1 MMSVR
6 TSQKPRL
13 SESAH
18 SGILD
23 ERILVLVFA
32 SLRWDIH
39 DLCRAA
45 SVNRRTRALAKR
57 VLWRELCAHHAPRM
71 VSALTAGSGNNRL
84 VGGWHALAKLLFFC
98 GGCKPS
104 RHFKLQS
111 HHDHQPSSRPGHHFV
126 RCSRFS
132 KTSGRSFLAKGCRE
146 DVLYVSDPCEHAA
159 AAAGERQDDLLG
171 IYRGIFGGFM
181 KSRTRDCL
189 IRRRVEFEAG
199 VRCPYCG
206 ARVWSMTAAGM
217 IPRRNAAR
225 RLGSSGESVEY
236 FVCLNGHLHGTCWLI
251 PLSSSDEEEDDD
263 EFDLDGYNN
272 GGVPTLNNHSTT
284 NNGGVGVNTRIALIK
299 V

>member
-1 MMSVR
+1 MLSVR

-23 ERILVLVFA
+23 ERILVLVFG

-45 SVNRRTRALAKR
+45 SVNRRMRALAKR

-71 VSALTAGSGNNRL
+71 VSALTAGSGNTRL

-104 RHFKLQS
+104 RHFKLQ
-111 HHDHQPSSRPGHHFV
+111 PSSRPGHFV
-126 RCSRFS
+126 RSSRFS

-159 AAAGERQDDLLG
+159 AGDDLVG

-236 FVCLNGHLHGTCWLI
+236 FVCLNGHLHGTCWLM
-251 PLSSSDEEEDDD
+251 PLSSDEEEEEEEED
-263 EFDLDGYNN
+263 EFDLDEYNN
-272 GGVPTLNNHSTT
+272 GGVPTHNHNHSAS
-284 NNGGVGVNTRIALIK
+284 NNGGVGVNTRNIALIK

>member
-1 MMSVR
+1 MLSFR

-13 SESAH
+13 SESAD

-23 ERILVLVFA
+23 ERILVLVFG

-39 DLCRAA
+39 ELCRAA
-45 SVNRRTRALAKR
+45 SVNRRMRALAKR

-71 VSALTAGSGNNRL
+71 VSALTAGSGNSRL

-104 RHFKLQS
+104 RHFKLS
-111 HHDHQPSSRPGHHFV
+111 HEPSSRPGHFV
-126 RCSRFS
+126 RSSRFS

-159 AAAGERQDDLLG
+159 AAGDREELVG
-171 IYRGIFGGFM
+171 IYRGIFVGFM

-189 IRRRVEFEAG
+189 IRRRVEFEGG

-236 FVCLNGHLHGTCWLI
+236 FVCLNGHLHGTCWLM
-251 PLSSSDEEEDDD
+251 PLSSSSSSDEEEDED
-263 EFDLDGYNN
+263 EYDLDGYN
-272 GGVPTLNNHSTT
+272 GGVPTHNHSISTSD
-284 NNGGVGVNTRIALIK
+284 NGGVNSRIALIK

>member
-1 MMSVR
+1 MLSVR

-45 SVNRRTRALAKR
+45 SVNRRMRALAKR

-71 VSALTAGSGNNRL
+71 VSALTGNSRL

-98 GGCKPS
+98 KPS
-104 RHFKLQS
+104 RHFKL
-111 HHDHQPSSRPGHHFV
+111 PGHFV
-126 RCSRFS
+126 RSSRFS

-159 AAAGERQDDLLG
+159 AAAAAGERQEQDDLVG

-236 FVCLNGHLHGTCWLI
+236 FVCLNGHLHGTCWLM
-251 PLSSSDEEEDDD
+251 PLSSSDEEEDDDDD

-272 GGVPTLNNHSTT
+272 GGVPTLNNHNHSTS
-284 NNGGVGVNTRIALIK
+284 NNGGVGVNTRIALII
-299 V
+299 